1 MDGYLLPEIS
11 RNKPTMSSSQ
21 GHTKACCS
29 PVTWL
34 PFRGGILTN
43 SWRAAAL
50 WLRHARDSAE
60 KPTGAEIEA
69 LPGKKTWRKRRAA
82 PCGRGAHLCSSRG
95 NFIPWNTTSLYISPF
110 IVVRNTEIEAR
121 GGNLKQLALLFLL
134 TRSEEKKKEDED
146 EGGGKTV
153 LVGIK
158 MDADSR
164 ELLTWSLVKIADA
177 GDRVFALHVL
187 PSTPSD
193 SSDASLGCSS
203 LLSLVKAF
211 DAILAVYEGFCNL
224 KQVDL
229 KMKIARGSSI
239 RKVLVSEATAY
250 GASSL
255 VVGVAKSSH
264 GIGYSSTSIAKYC
277 ARNLP
282 RDCSVFAVSNGK
294 TVFKREAAPPASQ
307 PSGRFDAQSNRVGCA
322 QFCVH
327 LPIKFDQIAFPSM
340 TAQNRAKNAAAAAVS
355 AGQEALTRSYSKLL
369 NTRPEK
375 SAVAK
380 GQRPGTTANTSSSSP
395 RCLPNLKRSKSN
407 CDNHIRGEK
416 GYPRRDQSV
425 ALVPAKKPE
434 APAVRIC
441 LLSADSSEVRPG
453 WPLLRK
459 AVSSNRRTASSDGSS
474 VVQWAMRLPSRFSAA
489 SAVHPDHRPVNSD
502 ARADHGRDVE
512 SGAIV
517 AAEDTSSPLLHKEE
531 HRIPKELEHLGEKYS
546 SICRLFSYEEL
557 SRMTSDFSPAL
568 HHRNIISL
576 FGFCFE
582 NKALVTNKHTLSW
595 AERFKVAVGTAE
607 ALDYLHGGA
616 GNMQPVIHRDVKSSN
631 ILLSEDF
638 EPQLA
643 DFGLAKWAS
652 ASASQLICNDVAGTF
667 GYLAPEYFMYGKVN
681 EKIDVYAFGVVLLE
695 LISGR
700 KPVTTG
706 CSKGPESLVMW
717 AIRILQAGEVKELV
731 DPCLGTCYDK
741 AELERMMLAA
751 SLCIERA
758 PRSRPQIALVRP
770 PHDLDFTNGDIL
782 CLCCSKQGFKCC
794 LTQVL
799 KLLRGDD
806 DDVLRWARSR
816 VSTSEELEGLDDEAA
831 TYQYNSNIQSHI
843 NLALQDIDDDSMS
856 ISSTERPNMSWE
868 DYLQGRWSRSS
879 SFD

>member
-1 MDGYLLPEIS
+1 MQE
-11 RNKPTMSSSQ
+11 
-21 GHTKACCS
+21 
-29 PVTWL
+29 
-34 PFRGGILTN
+34 RGGREL
-43 SWRAAAL
+43 
-50 WLRHARDSAE
+50 
-60 KPTGAEIEA
+60 
-69 LPGKKTWRKRRAA
+69 
-82 PCGRGAHLCSSRG
+82 
-95 NFIPWNTTSLYISPF
+95 
-110 IVVRNTEIEAR
+110 
-121 GGNLKQLALLFLL
+121 Q
-134 TRSEEKKKEDED
+134 EEKKKEDED

-307 PSGRFDAQSNRVGCA
+307 PS
-322 QFCVH
+322 
-327 LPIKFDQIAFPSM
+327 
-340 TAQNRAKNAAAAAVS
+340 AQNRAKNAAAAAVS

-557 SRMTSDFSPAL
+557 SRMTSDFSPEQLIGKGGSSHVYKGCLPDGKELAVKILKHSEDVMNEFISEIEIITAL
-568 HHRNIISL
+568 HHKNIISL

-582 NKALVTNKHTLSW
+582 NKALVLVYDFLSRGSLEDNLHGERTNKHTLSW

-758 PRSRPQIALVRP
+758 PRSRPQIALV
-770 PHDLDFTNGDIL
+770 
-782 CLCCSKQGFKCC
+782 
-794 LTQVL
+794 L

>member
-1 MDGYLLPEIS
+1 MQE
-11 RNKPTMSSSQ
+11 
-21 GHTKACCS
+21 
-29 PVTWL
+29 
-34 PFRGGILTN
+34 RGGREL
-43 SWRAAAL
+43 
-50 WLRHARDSAE
+50 
-60 KPTGAEIEA
+60 
-69 LPGKKTWRKRRAA
+69 
-82 PCGRGAHLCSSRG
+82 
-95 NFIPWNTTSLYISPF
+95 
-110 IVVRNTEIEAR
+110 
-121 GGNLKQLALLFLL
+121 Q
-134 TRSEEKKKEDED
+134 EKKKENED

-164 ELLTWSLVKIADA
+164 ELLTWSLVKMADA

-203 LLSLVKAF
+203 LLSIVKAF
-211 DAILAVYEGFCNL
+211 EAMLAVYEGFCNL

-239 RKVLVSEATAY
+239 RKVLVSEAIAY

-255 VVGVAKSSH
+255 VVGVAKNSH

-282 RDCSVFAVSNGK
+282 RACSVFAVSNGK
-294 TVFKREAAPPASQ
+294 TLFKREAVPASQ
-307 PSGRFDAQSNRVGCA
+307 PS
-322 QFCVH
+322 
-327 LPIKFDQIAFPSM
+327 
-340 TAQNRAKNAAAAAVS
+340 AQNRAKNAAAAVS
-355 AGQEALTRSYSKLL
+355 AGQQALTRSYTKLL
-369 NTRPEK
+369 NFRPVK

-395 RCLPNLKRSKSN
+395 RCLSNLKRSKSD
-407 CDNHIRGEK
+407 CDNHIRKDRGSLQ
-416 GYPRRDQSV
+416 RNQSV

-434 APAVRIC
+434 APASRIC

-459 AVSSNRRTASSDGSS
+459 AMLSNRRTASADGSS
-474 VVQWAMRLPSRFSAA
+474 VVQWAMRLPSRFSAN

-502 ARADHGRDVE
+502 ARAYHRRDAE
-512 SGAIV
+512 SGAV
-517 AAEDTSSPLLHKEE
+517 VPAEDTSSPLLHKEE
-531 HRIPKELEHLGEKYS
+531 HKIPKELEHLREKYS
-546 SICRLFSYEEL
+546 SICRLFSYKEL
-557 SRMTSDFSPAL
+557 CRMTSDFSPEQLIGKGGSSRVYKGCLPDGKELAVKILKHSEDVMNEFISEIEIITAL
-568 HHRNIISL
+568 HHKNIISL

-582 NKALVTNKHTLSW
+582 NKDLVLVYDFLSRGSLEDNLHGESSNKHTLSW
-595 AERFKVAVGTAE
+595 AERFKVAAGTAE

-717 AIRILQAGEVKELV
+717 ATRILQAGEVKELV

-751 SLCIERA
+751 SLCIKQA
-758 PRSRPQIALVRP
+758 PRSRPQIALV
-770 PHDLDFTNGDIL
+770 
-782 CLCCSKQGFKCC
+782 
-794 LTQVL
+794 L
-799 KLLRGDD
+799 KLLQGDN
-806 DDVLRWARSR
+806 DDVLRWARSQ

-831 TYQYNSNIQSHI
+831 VFQSNSNIQSHI

-868 DYLQGRWSRSS
+868 EYLQGRWSRSS

>member
-1 MDGYLLPEIS
+1 MQE
-11 RNKPTMSSSQ
+11 
-21 GHTKACCS
+21 
-29 PVTWL
+29 
-34 PFRGGILTN
+34 RGGREL
-43 SWRAAAL
+43 
-50 WLRHARDSAE
+50 
-60 KPTGAEIEA
+60 
-69 LPGKKTWRKRRAA
+69 
-82 PCGRGAHLCSSRG
+82 
-95 NFIPWNTTSLYISPF
+95 
-110 IVVRNTEIEAR
+110 
-121 GGNLKQLALLFLL
+121 Q
-134 TRSEEKKKEDED
+134 EKKKENED
-146 EGGGKTV
+146 GGGGKTV

-211 DAILAVYEGFCNL
+211 DAMLAVYEGFCNL

-239 RKVLVSEATAY
+239 RKVLVSEAIAY

-255 VVGVAKSSH
+255 VVGVAKNSH

-282 RDCSVFAVSNGK
+282 RACSVFAVSNGK
-294 TVFKREAAPPASQ
+294 TLFKREALPASQ
-307 PSGRFDAQSNRVGCA
+307 PSGRFDSRNSRVGCA
-322 QFCVH
+322 QFCGD
-327 LPIKFDQIAFPSM
+327 LPTKLNQIAFPSI
-340 TAQNRAKNAAAAAVS
+340 TAQNRAKNAAAAVS
-355 AGQEALTRSYSKLL
+355 AGQQALTRSYSKLL
-369 NTRPEK
+369 NTRPQK
-375 SAVAK
+375 SAAAK
-380 GQRPGTTANTSSSSP
+380 GQRPGTTANTWSSSP
-395 RCLPNLKRSKSN
+395 RCLSNLKRSKS
-407 CDNHIRGEK
+407 DSVNHIREERGSLQ
-416 GYPRRDQSV
+416 RNQSV

-434 APAVRIC
+434 GPAIRIC
-441 LLSADSSEVRPG
+441 LLSADSSEARPG

-459 AVSSNRRTASSDGSS
+459 AVLCNRRTASADGSS

-502 ARADHGRDVE
+502 ARADHRRDAECGTV
-512 SGAIV
+512 V
-517 AAEDTSSPLLHKEE
+517 PAEDTSSPLLHKEE
-531 HRIPKELEHLGEKYS
+531 HKIPKELEHLREKYS
-546 SICRLFSYEEL
+546 SICRLFSYKEL
-557 SRMTSDFSPAL
+557 GRMTSDFSPEQLIGKGGSSRVYKGCLPDGKELAVKILKHSEDVMNEFISEIEIITAL
-568 HHRNIISL
+568 HHKNVISL

-582 NKALVTNKHTLSW
+582 NKDLVLVYDFLSRGSLEDNLHGESLNKHTLSW

-717 AIRILQAGEVKELV
+717 ATRILQAGEVKELV
-731 DPCLGTCYDK
+731 DPCLGSCYDR
-741 AELERMMLAA
+741 AELERMMFAA
-751 SLCIERA
+751 SLCIKRA
-758 PRSRPQIALVRP
+758 PCSRPRIALVLR
-770 PHDLDFTNGDIL
+770 
-782 CLCCSKQGFKCC
+782 
-794 LTQVL
+794 
-799 KLLRGDD
+799 LLQGDD
-806 DDVLRWARSR
+806 DDVLRWARSQ
-816 VSTSEELEGLDDEAA
+816 VSTSEESDGLDDEAA
-831 TYQYNSNIQSHI
+831 MFQSNSNIQSHI
-843 NLALQDIDDDSMS
+843 NLALQDVDDDSMS

-868 DYLQGRWSRSS
+868 EYLRGRWSRSS

>member
-1 MDGYLLPEIS
+1 MQE
-11 RNKPTMSSSQ
+11 
-21 GHTKACCS
+21 
-29 PVTWL
+29 
-34 PFRGGILTN
+34 RGGREL
-43 SWRAAAL
+43 
-50 WLRHARDSAE
+50 
-60 KPTGAEIEA
+60 
-69 LPGKKTWRKRRAA
+69 
-82 PCGRGAHLCSSRG
+82 
-95 NFIPWNTTSLYISPF
+95 
-110 IVVRNTEIEAR
+110 
-121 GGNLKQLALLFLL
+121 Q
-134 TRSEEKKKEDED
+134 EKKKENED

-203 LLSLVKAF
+203 LLSIVKAF
-211 DAILAVYEGFCNL
+211 DAMLAVYEGFCNL

-239 RKVLVSEATAY
+239 RKVLVSEAIAY

-255 VVGVAKSSH
+255 VVGVAKNSH

-282 RDCSVFAVSNGK
+282 RACSVFAVSNGK
-294 TVFKREAAPPASQ
+294 TLFKREALPASQ
-307 PSGRFDAQSNRVGCA
+307 SS
-322 QFCVH
+322 
-327 LPIKFDQIAFPSM
+327 
-340 TAQNRAKNAAAAAVS
+340 AQNRAKNAAAAVS
-355 AGQEALTRSYSKLL
+355 AGQQALTRSYTKLL
-369 NTRPEK
+369 NRRPVK

-380 GQRPGTTANTSSSSP
+380 GQRPGTTANTTSSSP
-395 RCLPNLKRSKSN
+395 RCLSNLKRSKSD
-407 CDNHIRGEK
+407 CVNHIRENRGSLQ
-416 GYPRRDQSV
+416 RNQSV
-425 ALVPAKKPE
+425 ALIPAKKPE
-434 APAVRIC
+434 APASRIC

-459 AVSSNRRTASSDGSS
+459 AMLSNRRTASADGSS

-502 ARADHGRDVE
+502 ARAHHRRDAE
-512 SGAIV
+512 SGAV
-517 AAEDTSSPLLHKEE
+517 VPAEDTSSPLLHKEE
-531 HRIPKELEHLGEKYS
+531 HKIPKELEHLREKYS
-546 SICRLFSYEEL
+546 SICRLFSYKEL
-557 SRMTSDFSPAL
+557 VRMTSDFSPEQLIGKGGSSRVYKGCLPDGKELAVKILKHSEDVMNEFISEIEIITAL
-568 HHRNIISL
+568 HHKNIISL

-582 NKALVTNKHTLSW
+582 NKDLVLVYDFLSRGSLEDNLHGESSNKHTLSW
-595 AERFKVAVGTAE
+595 AERFKVAAGTAE

-717 AIRILQAGEVKELV
+717 ATRILQAGEVKELV

-751 SLCIERA
+751 SLCIKRA
-758 PRSRPQIALVRP
+758 PRSRPQIALVLR
-770 PHDLDFTNGDIL
+770 LLQGDN
-782 CLCCSKQGFKCC
+782 
-794 LTQVL
+794 
-799 KLLRGDD
+799 
-806 DDVLRWARSR
+806 DDVLRWARSQ

-831 TYQYNSNIQSHI
+831 VFQSNSNIQSHI

-868 DYLQGRWSRSS
+868 EYLQGRWSRSS

>member
-1 MDGYLLPEIS
+1 MQE
-11 RNKPTMSSSQ
+11 
-21 GHTKACCS
+21 
-29 PVTWL
+29 
-34 PFRGGILTN
+34 RG
-43 SWRAAAL
+43 
-50 WLRHARDSAE
+50 
-60 KPTGAEIEA
+60 
-69 LPGKKTWRKRRAA
+69 RRE
-82 PCGRGAHLCSSRG
+82 L
-95 NFIPWNTTSLYISPF
+95 
-110 IVVRNTEIEAR
+110 
-121 GGNLKQLALLFLL
+121 Q
-134 TRSEEKKKEDED
+134 EKKKENED

-203 LLSLVKAF
+203 LLSIVKAF
-211 DAILAVYEGFCNL
+211 EAMLAVYEGFCNL

-239 RKVLVSEATAY
+239 RKVLVSEAIAY

-255 VVGVAKSSH
+255 VVGVAKNSH

-282 RDCSVFAVSNGK
+282 RACSVFAVSNGK
-294 TVFKREAAPPASQ
+294 TLFKREALPASQ
-307 PSGRFDAQSNRVGCA
+307 PS
-322 QFCVH
+322 
-327 LPIKFDQIAFPSM
+327 
-340 TAQNRAKNAAAAAVS
+340 AQNRAKNAAAVVS
-355 AGQEALTRSYSKLL
+355 AGQQALTRSYTKLL
-369 NTRPEK
+369 NRRPVK

-395 RCLPNLKRSKSN
+395 RCLSNLKRSKSD
-407 CDNHIRGEK
+407 CDNHIRKDRGSLQ
-416 GYPRRDQSV
+416 RNQSV
-425 ALVPAKKPE
+425 ASVPAKKPE
-434 APAVRIC
+434 APASRIC
-441 LLSADSSEVRPG
+441 LLSADSSEARPG

-459 AVSSNRRTASSDGSS
+459 AMLSNRRTASADGSS
-474 VVQWAMRLPSRFSAA
+474 VVQWAMRLPSRFSATC
-489 SAVHPDHRPVNSD
+489 AVHPDHRPVNSD
-502 ARADHGRDVE
+502 ARAYHRRDAE
-512 SGAIV
+512 SGAV
-517 AAEDTSSPLLHKEE
+517 VPAEDTSSPLLHKEE
-531 HRIPKELEHLGEKYS
+531 HKIPKELEHLREKYS
-546 SICRLFSYEEL
+546 SICRLFSYKEL
-557 SRMTSDFSPAL
+557 GRMTSDFSPEQLIGKGGSSRVYKGCLPDGKELAVKILKHSEDVMNEFISEIEIITAL
-568 HHRNIISL
+568 HHKNIISL

-582 NKALVTNKHTLSW
+582 DKDLVLVYDFLSRGSLEDNLHGESSNKHTLSW
-595 AERFKVAVGTAE
+595 AERFKVAAGTAE

-706 CSKGPESLVMW
+706 CSKGPESLVMR
-717 AIRILQAGEVKELV
+717 ATRILQAGEVKELV

-751 SLCIERA
+751 SLCIKRA
-758 PRSRPQIALVRP
+758 PRSRPQIALV
-770 PHDLDFTNGDIL
+770 
-782 CLCCSKQGFKCC
+782 S
-794 LTQVL
+794 
-799 KLLRGDD
+799 KLLQGDN
-806 DDVLRWARSR
+806 DDVLRWARSQ

-831 TYQYNSNIQSHI
+831 VFQSNSNIQSHI

-868 DYLQGRWSRSS
+868 EYLQGRWSRSS

>member
-1 MDGYLLPEIS
+1 MQE
-11 RNKPTMSSSQ
+11 
-21 GHTKACCS
+21 
-29 PVTWL
+29 
-34 PFRGGILTN
+34 RGGREL
-43 SWRAAAL
+43 
-50 WLRHARDSAE
+50 
-60 KPTGAEIEA
+60 
-69 LPGKKTWRKRRAA
+69 
-82 PCGRGAHLCSSRG
+82 
-95 NFIPWNTTSLYISPF
+95 
-110 IVVRNTEIEAR
+110 
-121 GGNLKQLALLFLL
+121 Q
-134 TRSEEKKKEDED
+134 EKKKENED

-187 PSTPSD
+187 PSTPYD

-203 LLSLVKAF
+203 LLSIVKAF
-211 DAILAVYEGFCNL
+211 EAMLAVYEGFCNL

-239 RKVLVSEATAY
+239 RKVLVSEAIAY

-255 VVGVAKSSH
+255 VVGVAKNSH

-282 RDCSVFAVSNGK
+282 RVCSVFAVSNGK
-294 TVFKREAAPPASQ
+294 TLFKREALPASQ
-307 PSGRFDAQSNRVGCA
+307 PS
-322 QFCVH
+322 
-327 LPIKFDQIAFPSM
+327 
-340 TAQNRAKNAAAAAVS
+340 AQNRAKNAAAAVS
-355 AGQEALTRSYSKLL
+355 AGQQALTRSYTKLL
-369 NTRPEK
+369 NRRPVK

-395 RCLPNLKRSKSN
+395 RCLSNLKRSKSD
-407 CDNHIRGEK
+407 CDNHIRKDRGSLQ
-416 GYPRRDQSV
+416 RNQSV

-434 APAVRIC
+434 APASRIC
-441 LLSADSSEVRPG
+441 LLCADSSEVRPG

-459 AVSSNRRTASSDGSS
+459 AMLSNRRTASADGSS
-474 VVQWAMRLPSRFSAA
+474 VVQWAMRLPSRFSAT
-489 SAVHPDHRPVNSD
+489 SAVHPDHRLVNSD
-502 ARADHGRDVE
+502 ARAYHRRDAE
-512 SGAIV
+512 SGAV
-517 AAEDTSSPLLHKEE
+517 VPAEDTSSPLLHKEE
-531 HRIPKELEHLGEKYS
+531 HKIPKELEHLREKYS
-546 SICRLFSYEEL
+546 SICRLFSYKEL
-557 SRMTSDFSPAL
+557 CRMTSDFSPEQLIGKGGSSRVYKGCLPDGKELAVKILKHSEDVMNEFISEIEIITAL
-568 HHRNIISL
+568 HHKNIISL

-582 NKALVTNKHTLSW
+582 NKDLVLVYDFLSRGSLEDNLHGESSNKHTLSW
-595 AERFKVAVGTAE
+595 AERFKVAAGTAE

-717 AIRILQAGEVKELV
+717 ATQILQAGEVKELV

-751 SLCIERA
+751 SLCIKRA
-758 PRSRPQIALVRP
+758 SRSRPQIALVRP
-770 PHDLDFTNGDIL
+770 PHDP
-782 CLCCSKQGFKCC
+782 
-794 LTQVL
+794 
-799 KLLRGDD
+799 
-806 DDVLRWARSR
+806 VLRIETSCAYVATTGIQMLFDSGVEAVAR
-816 VSTSEELEGLDDEAA
+816 
-831 TYQYNSNIQSHI
+831 
-843 NLALQDIDDDSMS
+843 
-856 ISSTERPNMSWE
+856 
-868 DYLQGRWSRSS
+868 
-879 SFD
+879 

>member
-1 MDGYLLPEIS
+1 MQE
-11 RNKPTMSSSQ
+11 
-21 GHTKACCS
+21 
-29 PVTWL
+29 
-34 PFRGGILTN
+34 RGGREL
-43 SWRAAAL
+43 
-50 WLRHARDSAE
+50 
-60 KPTGAEIEA
+60 
-69 LPGKKTWRKRRAA
+69 
-82 PCGRGAHLCSSRG
+82 
-95 NFIPWNTTSLYISPF
+95 
-110 IVVRNTEIEAR
+110 
-121 GGNLKQLALLFLL
+121 Q
-134 TRSEEKKKEDED
+134 EKKKENED

-203 LLSLVKAF
+203 LLSIVKAF
-211 DAILAVYEGFCNL
+211 EAMLAVYEGFCNL

-239 RKVLVSEATAY
+239 RKVLVSEAIAY

-255 VVGVAKSSH
+255 VVGVAKNSH

-282 RDCSVFAVSNGK
+282 RACSVFAVSNGK
-294 TVFKREAAPPASQ
+294 TLFKREAVPASQ
-307 PSGRFDAQSNRVGCA
+307 P
-322 QFCVH
+322 
-327 LPIKFDQIAFPSM
+327 L
-340 TAQNRAKNAAAAAVS
+340 AQNRAKNAAAALS
-355 AGQEALTRSYSKLL
+355 AGQQALTRSYTKLL
-369 NTRPEK
+369 NRRPVK

-395 RCLPNLKRSKSN
+395 RCLSNLKRSKSD
-407 CDNHIRGEK
+407 CDNHIRKDRGSLQ
-416 GYPRRDQSV
+416 RNQSV

-434 APAVRIC
+434 APASRIC

-459 AVSSNRRTASSDGSS
+459 AMLSNRRTASADGSS
-474 VVQWAMRLPSRFSAA
+474 VVQWAMRLPSRFSAT

-502 ARADHGRDVE
+502 ARAYHRRDAE
-512 SGAIV
+512 SGAV
-517 AAEDTSSPLLHKEE
+517 VPAEDTSSPLLHKEE
-531 HRIPKELEHLGEKYS
+531 HKIPKELEHLREKYS
-546 SICRLFSYEEL
+546 SICRLFSYKEL
-557 SRMTSDFSPAL
+557 CRMTSDFSPEQLIGKGGSSRVYKGCLPDGKELAVKILKHSEDVMNEFISEIEIITAL
-568 HHRNIISL
+568 HHKNIISL

-582 NKALVTNKHTLSW
+582 NKDLVLVYDFLSRGSLEDNLHGESSNKHTSSW
-595 AERFKVAVGTAE
+595 AERFKVAVGTAK

-717 AIRILQAGEVKELV
+717 ATRILQAGEVKELV

-751 SLCIERA
+751 SLCIKRA
-758 PRSRPQIALVRP
+758 PRSRPQIALVLR
-770 PHDLDFTNGDIL
+770 LLQGDN
-782 CLCCSKQGFKCC
+782 
-794 LTQVL
+794 
-799 KLLRGDD
+799 
-806 DDVLRWARSR
+806 DDVLRWARS
-816 VSTSEELEGLDDEAA
+816 
-831 TYQYNSNIQSHI
+831 
-843 NLALQDIDDDSMS
+843 QDIDDDSMS

-868 DYLQGRWSRSS
+868 EYLQGRWSRSS

>member
-1 MDGYLLPEIS
+1 MQE
-11 RNKPTMSSSQ
+11 
-21 GHTKACCS
+21 
-29 PVTWL
+29 
-34 PFRGGILTN
+34 RGGREL
-43 SWRAAAL
+43 
-50 WLRHARDSAE
+50 
-60 KPTGAEIEA
+60 
-69 LPGKKTWRKRRAA
+69 
-82 PCGRGAHLCSSRG
+82 
-95 NFIPWNTTSLYISPF
+95 
-110 IVVRNTEIEAR
+110 
-121 GGNLKQLALLFLL
+121 Q
-134 TRSEEKKKEDED
+134 EKKKENED

-203 LLSLVKAF
+203 LLSIVKAF
-211 DAILAVYEGFCNL
+211 EAMLAVYEGFCNL

-239 RKVLVSEATAY
+239 RKVLVSEAIAY

-255 VVGVAKSSH
+255 VVGVAKNSH

-282 RDCSVFAVSNGK
+282 RACSVFAVSNGK
-294 TVFKREAAPPASQ
+294 TLFKREALPASQ
-307 PSGRFDAQSNRVGCA
+307 PS
-322 QFCVH
+322 
-327 LPIKFDQIAFPSM
+327 
-340 TAQNRAKNAAAAAVS
+340 AQNRAKNAAAVVS
-355 AGQEALTRSYSKLL
+355 AGQQALTRSYTKLL
-369 NTRPEK
+369 NRRPVK

-395 RCLPNLKRSKSN
+395 RCLSNLKRSKSD
-407 CDNHIRGEK
+407 CDNHIRKDRGSLQ
-416 GYPRRDQSV
+416 RNQSV

-434 APAVRIC
+434 APASRIC
-441 LLSADSSEVRPG
+441 LLSADSSEARPG

-459 AVSSNRRTASSDGSS
+459 AMLSNRRTASADGSS
-474 VVQWAMRLPSRFSAA
+474 VVQWAMRLPSRFSAT

-502 ARADHGRDVE
+502 ARAYHRRDAE
-512 SGAIV
+512 SGAV
-517 AAEDTSSPLLHKEE
+517 VPAEDTSSPLLHKEE
-531 HRIPKELEHLGEKYS
+531 HKIPKELEHLREKYS
-546 SICRLFSYEEL
+546 SICRLFSYKEL
-557 SRMTSDFSPAL
+557 GRMTSDFSPEQLIGKGGSSRVYKGCLPDGKELAVKILKHSEDVMNEFISEIEIITAL
-568 HHRNIISL
+568 HHKNIISL

-582 NKALVTNKHTLSW
+582 NKDLVLVYDFLSRGSLEDNLHGESSNKHTLSW
-595 AERFKVAVGTAE
+595 AERFKVAAGTAE

-717 AIRILQAGEVKELV
+717 ATRILQAGEVKELV

-751 SLCIERA
+751 SLCIKRA
-758 PRSRPQIALVRP
+758 PRSRPQIALV
-770 PHDLDFTNGDIL
+770 
-782 CLCCSKQGFKCC
+782 S
-794 LTQVL
+794 
-799 KLLRGDD
+799 KLLQGDN
-806 DDVLRWARSR
+806 DDVLRWARSQ

-831 TYQYNSNIQSHI
+831 VFQSNSNIQSHI

-868 DYLQGRWSRSS
+868 EYLQGRWSRSS